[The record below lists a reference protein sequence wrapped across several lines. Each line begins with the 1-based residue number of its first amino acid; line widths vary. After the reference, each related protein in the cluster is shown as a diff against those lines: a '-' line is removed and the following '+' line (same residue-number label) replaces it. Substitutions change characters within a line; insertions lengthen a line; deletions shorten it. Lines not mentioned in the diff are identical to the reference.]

1 MGQHFLQSA
10 AARTL
15 STKRIIRMS
24 DDEAYAA
31 FKAIRF
37 YATEGQP
44 VCVWCGCAAVYE
56 IKTRRKFKC
65 QACERQFSVTSGT
78 TFADRK
84 LPLRDILHA
93 IALYTNGAKGFA
105 ALHLGR
111 ELEVQ
116 LKTAFVFLHKI
127 RECLGEVQ
135 QAQKL
140 VGKVEIDGAYYGGY
154 QKPANRVEDRIDFR
168 KAENQNG
175 KRQVIVIMR
184 ERGGRSLPYVG
195 KAEGD
200 ALDTII
206 EKVHPDATVFHDEL
220 PAYKLLRDLFT
231 TKPINHSE
239 CYSKPGEGIHIN
251 GAESSHIRTRRAEI
265 GIHHHI
271 AGPHLLQY
279 ANEMSWREDRRRIS
293 NGEQFLLICAT
304 VIPHE
309 PSKTWRGYWQRG
321 RWYERKKRREAVA
334 RSIANDL

>member
-1 MGQHFLQSA
+1 
-10 AARTL
+10 
-15 STKRIIRMS
+15 MS
-24 DDEAYAA
+24 DDEAVAA
-31 FKAIRF
+31 FQAIRF
-37 YATEGQP
+37 HATEGQP
-44 VCVWCGCAAVYE
+44 VCVWCECAAAYP
-56 IKTRRKFKC
+56 IRTRPGVFKC
-65 QACERQFSVTSGT
+65 KACLRFFSLTSRT
-78 TFADRK
+78 IFADRK
-84 LPLRDILHA
+84 LPYRDILHA

-116 LKTAFVFLHKI
+116 LKTAFVLLHKI

-135 QAQKL
+135 QGQIL
-140 VGKVEIDGAYYGGY
+140 EGKVEIDGAYYGGY
-154 QKPANRVEDRIDFR
+154 QKPANRVQDRVDFR
-168 KAENQNG
+168 REENQKGN
-175 KRQVIVIMR
+175 RQVVVIMR
-184 ERGGRSLPYVG
+184 ERGGRSVPFVG

-231 TKPINHSE
+231 TRPINHSQR
-239 CYSKPGEGIHIN
+239 YSIPEEGIHIN

-304 VIPHE
+304 VVPHK

-321 RWYERKKRREAVA
+321 KWYERKRRRDAVA
-334 RSIANDL
+334 RSMANGL